1 MISVKTSAL
10 MAAMAVLG
18 TVAPAAFAQDF
29 TDATGDVTVD
39 DSFNYVDAYQS
50 NSITKYIDQNI
61 YQSANGYADDD
72 SRVSIDQDASQ
83 GFCELDNQQNAA
95 SGGDSNNAG
104 ANVISADSDAESD
117 DEGESESE
125 ATVDCS

>member
-39 DSFNYVDAYQS
+39 DSFNYVEAYQS
-50 NSITKYIDQNI
+50 NSVTKTVNQNI
-61 YQSANGYADDD
+61 AQY
-72 SRVSIDQDASQ
+72 
-83 GFCELDNQQNAA
+83 A
-95 SGGDSNNAG
+95 SGSAGDIIAML
-104 ANVISADSDAESD
+104 
-117 DEGESESE
+117 
-125 ATVDCS
+125 TQLQ

>member
-39 DSFNYVDAYQS
+39 DSFNYVDADQS
-50 NSITKYIDQNI
+50 NSVTKEVN
-61 YQSANGYADDD
+61 QS
-72 SRVSIDQDASQ
+72 ISQ
-83 GFCELDNQQNAA
+83 YA
-95 SGGDSNNAG
+95 SGSAGDIIAML
-104 ANVISADSDAESD
+104 
-117 DEGESESE
+117 
-125 ATVDCS
+125 TQLQ